1 MKLFA
6 LEFKIKR
13 EKCVIKLWN
22 FFTVRTVEVIYIYI
36 YIYHGVRSGLKK
48 ITEDR
53 STGGA

>member
-22 FFTVRTVEVIYIYI
+22 IFTVRTVEVVSIYIYI
-36 YIYHGVRSGLKK
+36 YTMG
-48 ITEDR
+48 
-53 STGGA
+53 